1 MMLMASGSWIEQV
14 VRVFCENLEDASR
27 DPPGSMRLPGMRW
40 VAFIPQGEKVNLQTE
55 ETN

>member
-1 MMLMASGSWIEQV
+1 MASGSWIEQV
-14 VRVFCENLEDASR
+14 VRVFCENLEDVSR

-40 VAFIPQGEKVNLQTE
+40 VVFIPQGEKVNLQTE